1 MRQGYSRTVWVF
13 GSLLI
18 AALFLS
24 FLHIQGILRPFQ
36 SVAVQ
41 TTRPLVYVLKST
53 GNSFKSFFTYFG
65 SVAKVS
71 RQNAELKEQVR
82 NLQQEKVILQQY
94 RLENERLRT
103 ELGYRKDSPLN
114 FAAAKVISRDPTNF
128 SQTVVIDIGADQGIK
143 EGAAVLSEGVLVG
156 RVSNVQS
163 FTSSVMLVTD
173 PQSKIDAQ
181 ISSSGDNGILRG
193 SYGSGMVLD
202 MISQN
207 ASVVKGDEVVT
218 FGLTGSVP
226 KGLLIGTVGEFQS
239 QKNDILQKVTIIPS
253 VDLKGLYFVSVV
265 KE

>member
-1 MRQGYSRTVWVF
+1 MRYGYSRTTWIF
-13 GSLLI
+13 GSLFL

-24 FLHIQGILRPFQ
+24 FLHVQGVLRPFQ
-36 SVAVQ
+36 SVGVQ
-41 TTRPLVYVLKST
+41 TTRPLVYVLKNT
-53 GNSFKSFFTYFG
+53 GSSFKSFFTYFG

-82 NLQQEKVILQQY
+82 NLQQEKIILQQY

-103 ELGYRKDSPLN
+103 ELGYRSDSPLN
-114 FAAAKVISRDPTNF
+114 LASAKVINRDPTNF
-128 SQTVVIDIGADQGIK
+128 SQTIVIDIGAEQGVK
-143 EGAAVLSEGVLVG
+143 EGAAVLSGGVFVG
-156 RVSNVQS
+156 RISSVQT

-193 SYGSGMVLD
+193 SYGSGMILD

-207 ASVVKGDEVVT
+207 ASVAKGDEVVT
-218 FGLTGSVP
+218 FGLSGSVP

-239 QKNDILQKVTIIPS
+239 QKNDILQKVTIVPS
-253 VDLKGLYFVSVV
+253 VDLKGLSFVSVV